1 MDSDEREQ
9 KLSEGNPFKEM
20 NPEVAPAILWEK
32 IHGVEKITIENR
44 TDIKWLKK
52 EYAVQIAFTIGT
64 FLTLV
69 GFIYKYLM

>member
-1 MDSDEREQ
+1 MDSDEQKRE
-9 KLSEGNPFKEM
+9 LSESNPFKEM

-32 IHGVEKITIENR
+32 IHSVEKITIENR
-44 TDIKWLKK
+44 TDIKWLRR
-52 EYAVQIAFTIGT
+52 EYGVQIAFTIGT